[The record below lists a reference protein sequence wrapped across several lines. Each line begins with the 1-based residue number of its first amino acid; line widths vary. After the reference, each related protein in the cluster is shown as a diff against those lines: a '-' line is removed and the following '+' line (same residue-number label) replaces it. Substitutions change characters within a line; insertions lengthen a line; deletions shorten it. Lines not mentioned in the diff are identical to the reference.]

1 MIRAYRELPLAQ
13 DATNRFLP
21 WTIGLMV
28 FMGTLALA
36 VTLILAA
43 ASGAWRSGLSG
54 TLTVQVLPLASAGSE
69 ADLDRRAQKVI
80 GLLRRTSGI
89 ATAEAVE
96 KDRLLELLE
105 PWLGPGLGAADLPL
119 PRLIDVKLSGQ
130 PRVDIAALS
139 ATLQREAPGTTVDD
153 HGVWL
158 ERLVAFARGLE
169 GLALGVMALIVMAAV
184 ATVVFT
190 TRTGL
195 AVHREVI
202 ELLHLIGARDDY
214 IAGQFQRQA
223 LRLAAKGGLTGFAL
237 AVATLVGIARLAEG
251 VGDSLLPDL
260 TLSPAQWGAL
270 LIFPIAAMLIGV
282 VTARVTVLRALGR
295 RL

>member
-69 ADLDRRAQKVI
+69 ADLDRRTQKVI

-89 ATAEAVE
+89 ATAVAVE
-96 KDRLLELLE
+96 KDRLLDLLE
-105 PWLGPGLGAADLPL
+105 PWLGAGLGTADLPL
-119 PRLIDVKLSGQ
+119 PRLIDVKLSGR
-130 PRVDIAALS
+130 PRIDITALS
-139 ATLQREAPGTTVDD
+139 AALQREAPGTTVDD

-223 LRLAAKGGLTGFAL
+223 LRLAAKGGFTGFAL
-237 AVATLVGIARLAEG
+237 AAATLVGIARLAEG

-260 TLSPAQWGAL
+260 TLSPAQWATL
-270 LIFPIAAMLIGV
+270 LIFPLAAMLIGV
-282 VTARVTVLRALGR
+282 VTARITVLRALGR